1 MTGLVPV
8 AVGCTVL
15 ADPLV
20 HLVLPSAYAGA
31 GTLLAL
37 GIWRAPL
44 LILAYLYQTTL
55 DRSQSRVGGRADAG
69 GRRRLESSRWSP
81 CSG

>member
-20 HLVLPSAYAGA
+20 HLVLPADYAGA

-37 GIWRAPL
+37 GIWRAPSADPGL
-44 LILAYLYQTTL
+44 SLPDDA
-55 DRSQSRVGGRADAG
+55 DRAQSRDGRRAHAG
-69 GRRRLESSRWSP
+69 GRRRWRSCRWSP
-81 CSG
+81 CCG